1 VSDFIAFDIYRTVSQ
16 EQITVY
22 PFRIFPVVFIFLA
35 LAVAGCGGST
45 TEAVASERLVA
56 ANAQLDAVSGDVEAF
71 VNDLTSLADRFGGEV
86 AGRDGIGVELRI
98 PAARWGEA
106 FEELRARPEAAG
118 GEQVW
123 GQDITEEVNEILRE
137 LEDATGDEAAF
148 LRAKLAFRVD
158 RIERAVIVV
167 RIRPP
172 G

>member
-1 VSDFIAFDIYRTVSQ
+1 MSDVIAFDIYRTVSQ
-16 EQITVY
+16 DQSTVY
-22 PFRIFPVVFIFLA
+22 PFRIFPVVFMFLA

-56 ANAQLDAVSGDVEAF
+56 TNAQLDAVSGDVEAF
-71 VNDLTSLADRFGGEV
+71 VNDLTVLADRFDGELV
-86 AGRDGIGVELRI
+86 GRDAAGVELRI
-98 PAARWGEA
+98 PAARLGEA

-118 GEQVW
+118 GERIW

-137 LEDATGDEAAF
+137 LDRATGDEAAF
-148 LRAKLAFRVD
+148 LRAKLAFRMD